1 MAKSAMNVVKGVAL
15 GMAAGAA
22 AGMIGKKL
30 MSGNKKSMK
39 KKANRA
45 LREVSNM
52 IDTASY
58 MFK

>member
-1 MAKSAMNVVKGVAL
+1 MAKRTMSIVRGVAL

-22 AGMIGKKL
+22 AGMVGKKL
-30 MSGNKKSMK
+30 MGGNKKSMK

-45 LREVSNM
+45 LKEVGNL